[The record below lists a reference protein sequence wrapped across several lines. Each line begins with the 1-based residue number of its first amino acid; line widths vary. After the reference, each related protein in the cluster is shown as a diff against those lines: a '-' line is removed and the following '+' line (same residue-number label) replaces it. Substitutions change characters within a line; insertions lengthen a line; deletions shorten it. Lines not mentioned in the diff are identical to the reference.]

1 MTPDTLDAASELTQ
15 QRIEMAVAA
24 HRLNHSAV
32 SATHCVECGD
42 KFLMRDGKRIRDAR
56 CASSARAIW
65 NCVRRLGGC
74 NGLQQAE

>member
-32 SATHCVECGD
+32 SATHCEECGER
-42 KFLMRDGKRIRDAR
+42 LSNERRNAYPGCTM
-56 CASSARAIW
+56 
-65 NCVRRLGGC
+65 CVSCQQDEENRNRRV
-74 NGLQQAE
+74 

>member
-1 MTPDTLDAASELTQ
+1 MTAEIIDQANELTQ

-42 KFLMRDGKRIRDAR
+42 KLQDAR
-56 CASSARAIW
+56 RKAYP
-65 NCVRRLGGC
+65 G
-74 NGLQQAE
+74 